1 MSARAALAD
10 FTLVPGKAER
20 YGDEVFFRE
29 AWRDIEAMAGEQ
41 AEEIAHVHALILFKP
56 DGIAG
61 RATQPALE
69 LLEEQGFIP
78 VGGAVVELDRS
89 LTRWLWL
96 YRFNVASIERVWLH
110 DLINSRSPS
119 LLVALRD
126 ELAEPSRSIPATV
139 RLTDQKGPS
148 RPERRRPDQL
158 RARLGVS
165 DRLIN
170 FMHTSDEPADLVR
183 EIGILL
189 DPPARKAVIEQMLRG
204 EAWPTELVEQRRAL
218 EEGVPA
224 RSFELPDALG
234 SICRQAQELTRVSD
248 SGKGRWSAL
257 AKLASTTQADDAAAI
272 TTLWMRLREHVDLFD
287 PWDVISIG
295 TWAIDHDESSVE
307 KQTLGDAPPAMW
319 RDSLLGVPVGLGYTD
334 SRQGARH

>member
-1 MSARAALAD
+1 MRARAALAG

-29 AWRDIEAMAGEQ
+29 AWRDIEAIAGDQ
-41 AEEIAHVHALILFKP
+41 AEEIAHAHALILFKP

-69 LLEEQGFIP
+69 LLEEQGFVP

-96 YRFNVASIERVWLH
+96 YRFNVASVERVWLH

-119 LLVALRD
+119 LLVVLRD
-126 ELAEPSRSIPATV
+126 QLAEPSRSIPATV

-170 FMHTSDEPADLVR
+170 FVHTSDEPADLVR

-189 DPPARKAVIEQMLRG
+189 DPPARQAVIEQMLRG
-204 EAWPTELVEQRRAL
+204 EAWPMELVEQRSAL
-218 EEGVPA
+218 EEAVPA
-224 RSFELPDALG
+224 RSFELPTALG
-234 SICRQAQELTRVSD
+234 NICRQAQELALASD
-248 SGKGRWSAL
+248 SAKGRWSAL
-257 AKLASTTQADDAAAI
+257 AELASTTRADADL
-272 TTLWMRLREHVDLFD
+272 TDLWMQLRERVDLFD

-295 TWAIDHDESSVE
+295 AWAIDHDEPGVE
-307 KQTLGDAPPAMW
+307 KQTLGDAPPTMW
-319 RDSLLGVPVGLGYTD
+319 RDSLLNVAVGLRHTD